1 MRCAIKQHEKHK
13 TTMNENELN
22 QVGADGNED
31 LTAAYMLGKY
41 DGRNSRCSAS
51 DSYDERDKKY
61 IKKLIDDVAEEGWRL
76 GKDAA
81 GERDVQ
87 QAKDRLMLF
96 ILNHNNKC
104 ADDEAQRSR

>member
-1 MRCAIKQHEKHK
+1 
-13 TTMNENELN
+13 MNENELN
-22 QVGADGNED
+22 QVGPDPKLADGNED

-51 DSYDERDKKY
+51 YSYDERDKKY

-96 ILNHNNKC
+96 ILNHNVK
-104 ADDEAQRSR
+104 DERDMEAQP

>member
-1 MRCAIKQHEKHK
+1 MTDSNK
-13 TTMNENELN
+13 
-22 QVGADGNED
+22 D
-31 LTAAYMLGKY
+31 LTTAYMLGKY
-41 DGRNSRCSAS
+41 DGRNSRCPASAG
-51 DSYDERDKKY
+51 YDERDKKY

-96 ILNHNNKC
+96 ILNHNIK
-104 ADDEAQRSR
+104 